1 MLKEHDVT
9 KDNGTDPSIL
19 STEEK
24 YHLLIDRY
32 NSLVTATEE
41 INKKYV
47 ASLETNEV
55 MSNQLTGLRSQ
66 LEIKQNALQFLAN
79 EQNDQ
84 ERRHAGQIEEIMVEV
99 RELRGQLNGNI
110 DNVGN

>member
-1 MLKEHDVT
+1 MT

-32 NSLVTATEE
+32 ASLVTATDEL
-41 INKKYV
+41 NRKYV
-47 ASLETNEV
+47 ISLEANELL
-55 MSNQLTGLRSQ
+55 NKQLTGAQNQ
-66 LEIKQNALQFLAN
+66 LESKQNALQLLAN
-79 EQNDQ
+79 EQNGQ
-84 ERRHAGQIEEIMVEV
+84 ERRHAEQIEEIMVEV
-99 RELRGQLNGNI
+99 RELRGQLNGSI

>member
-1 MLKEHDVT
+1 MT
-9 KDNGTDPSIL
+9 KDNGNDPSIL

-24 YHLLIDRY
+24 YKLLIDRY
-32 NSLVTATEE
+32 NSLVTATEVL
-41 INKKYV
+41 NDKYIR
-47 ASLETNEV
+47 SLEANEV
-55 MSNQLTGLRSQ
+55 LTKQLTGAQKQ

-99 RELRGQLNGNI
+99 RELRGQLNGDI